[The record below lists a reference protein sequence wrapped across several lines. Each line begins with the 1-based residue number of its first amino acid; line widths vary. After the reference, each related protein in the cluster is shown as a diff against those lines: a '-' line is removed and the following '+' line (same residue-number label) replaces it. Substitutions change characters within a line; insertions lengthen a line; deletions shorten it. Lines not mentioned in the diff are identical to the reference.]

1 MLESL
6 LLWIHLLSMIGA
18 FGVLLGDLVGLHK
31 ATRANAGAARL
42 ASLLLAVGL
51 PAGLWLYRLK
61 IAAGWG
67 ALGLHRTIGIKFV
80 LLVGA
85 GAFLG
90 IASKQFR
97 NGRPAPAAK
106 LQGAAVALLAMAA
119 LVAAV
124 F

>member
-1 MLESL
+1 M
-6 LLWIHLLSMIGA
+6 
-18 FGVLLGDLVGLHK
+18 LLGDLVGLHK

-80 LLVGA
+80 LLSHNTKMG
-85 GAFLG
+85 
-90 IASKQFR
+90 
-97 NGRPAPAAK
+97 AAK
-106 LQGAAVALLAMAA
+106 GAVLLAEY
-119 LVAAV
+119 LVQQGVA
-124 F
+124 